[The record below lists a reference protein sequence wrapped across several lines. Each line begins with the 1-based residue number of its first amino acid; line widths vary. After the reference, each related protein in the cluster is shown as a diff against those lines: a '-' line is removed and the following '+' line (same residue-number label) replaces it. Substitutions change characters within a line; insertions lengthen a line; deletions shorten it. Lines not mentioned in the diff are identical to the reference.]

1 MATTASRGHARRPA
15 AGLRRALVVGAGL
28 PQAVNDATDVA
39 RRLKQHGYDH
49 ITLETRPQA
58 ATRAGLLTALDRID
72 SDCQLG
78 NGGVLVVFLSM
89 HGVVDATGQAV
100 LNPWSPEASSGYHE
114 ELITMD
120 ELRRRCLKLRC
131 QNVMVAID
139 ACHAGGALRSEKAR
153 DKRSKRRQENRVFL
167 ASCAGAQQ
175 SFAWEGARNSQ
186 FTALL
191 LDKLRHPTVPATN
204 LPSDSDDE
212 RCLAKEETSATS
224 NSTGVQA
231 EEDGSFW
238 SAWGLSRSVM
248 AAYTEHDQHP
258 QVEHCGQD
266 FQLFSHKLAAV
277 AQPEPEPEPDWPEP
291 HDQRSG
297 KLAANAA
304 KRSAKAAR
312 KAARKAAKAA
322 RRAARGAAVQTSL
335 GDGKGPA

>member
-1 MATTASRGHARRPA
+1 MAATASRGHARRPA

-39 RRLKQHGYDH
+39 RRLEQHGYH

-58 ATRAGLLTALDRID
+58 ATRARLLTALDRID
-72 SDCQLG
+72 SECTLG
-78 NGGVLVVFLSM
+78 NDDVLVVFLSM
-89 HGVVDATGQAV
+89 HGVVDAIGQAV
-100 LNPWSPEASSGYHE
+100 LSPWPPEASSGCHE

-131 QNVMVAID
+131 QNVMVALD

-191 LDKLRHPTVPATN
+191 LYKLRHPTVPATN

-224 NSTGVQA
+224 NSIGVQA

-238 SAWGLSRSVM
+238 SAWGLSRSVI

-277 AQPEPEPEPDWPEP
+277 AQPEPQPEPDWPEP

-297 KLAANAA
+297 KLA

-322 RRAARGAAVQTSL
+322 RRAARGAAVQTPI
-335 GDGKGPA
+335 GDEKLPGPGVVT